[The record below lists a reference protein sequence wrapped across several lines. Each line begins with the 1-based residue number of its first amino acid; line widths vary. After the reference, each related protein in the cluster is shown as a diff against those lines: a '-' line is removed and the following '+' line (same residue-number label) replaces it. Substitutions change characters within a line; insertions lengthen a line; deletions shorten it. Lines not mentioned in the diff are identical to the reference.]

1 DSKRQRLPFDEAVA
15 DAKLESASAQ
25 AVERG
30 IVLGKPQR
38 VTVRQ
43 QDYGSAD
50 PNPGG
55 PLRNRCTD
63 NRCGQKE
70 PAEGMKVMF
79 RQPDRIEAELLRI
92 PCLLHDSPQPLAAFC
107 ASDRGGSRQIKH
119 T

>member
-38 VTVRQ
+38 VMVRE

-55 PLRNRCTD
+55 PLRNRCAD
-63 NRCGQKE
+63 NRCGRKE
-70 PAEGMKVMF
+70 PAEGMKVML
-79 RQPDRIEAELLRI
+79 RKPDRIEAELFRI
-92 PCLLHDSPQPLAAFC
+92 PRWLHDGPQPLARFC
-107 ASDRGGSRQIKH
+107 SSARKRRRQVK
-119 T
+119 